1 MSTLQGELN
10 KNSHKQPHN
19 SQELN
24 TLTGTRA
31 DSYLYRGSWTWRTL
45 ASRVWL
51 TFRYLTD
58 AWDGITAMKEVLL
71 MEFPQHTSIT
81 PNISSM
87 FLMGILIIYHLDY
100 QSCLIY
106 ASLLISLNA
115 EQTDTEQ
122 VI

>member
-1 MSTLQGELN
+1 
-10 KNSHKQPHN
+10 
-19 SQELN
+19 
-24 TLTGTRA
+24 
-31 DSYLYRGSWTWRTL
+31 
-45 ASRVWL
+45 
-51 TFRYLTD
+51 
-58 AWDGITAMKEVLL
+58 
-71 MEFPQHTSIT
+71 MEFPQHASIT

-106 ASLLISLNA
+106 GSLLISLNA

>member
-1 MSTLQGELN
+1 
-10 KNSHKQPHN
+10 
-19 SQELN
+19 
-24 TLTGTRA
+24 
-31 DSYLYRGSWTWRTL
+31 
-45 ASRVWL
+45 
-51 TFRYLTD
+51 
-58 AWDGITAMKEVLL
+58 
-71 MEFPQHTSIT
+71 
-81 PNISSM
+81 M

>member
-1 MSTLQGELN
+1 
-10 KNSHKQPHN
+10 
-19 SQELN
+19 
-24 TLTGTRA
+24 
-31 DSYLYRGSWTWRTL
+31 
-45 ASRVWL
+45 
-51 TFRYLTD
+51 
-58 AWDGITAMKEVLL
+58 MKEVLL
-71 MEFPQHTSIT
+71 MELPQHTSIT

-100 QSCLIY
+100 QNCLIY